1 MKVLKLIIAVTL
13 LISCYS
19 CNGWLSL
26 NPSNQID
33 EDQLFETG
41 LGYRNALNGIYQSM
55 AQNGM
60 YGQEMTWGTLDVLAQ
75 YYDPSYL
82 VETWKSIA
90 NDYAYENDD
99 IKSIIDNIW
108 STTYNSI
115 ANANNLLSR
124 IDKEDPLKFS
134 GEQLEKDMIKGEAL
148 ALRAFLHF
156 DMLRL
161 FAPYKDNGKT
171 YVPYFEKYPSTFEP
185 RETVNNVM
193 EKVIRDLELAKDLVA
208 PYDTVDDRAVR
219 MGPRYRFTMGS
230 GGSASLG
237 VTDLFEAYRGYRMN
251 YYAINAVLARAYAY
265 VGKYQEAFDIT
276 SMLIDAQ
283 DSDDDNLFEFTP
295 DEDVIQKPKLYD
307 DLIFA
312 LSNQKLLENYE
323 LYYNT
328 EEYKLYLDIYDKE
341 DMFDDAADYRGTKLV
356 SEVNSWY
363 YLSLKYAKSSS
374 PSTESSACEIMI
386 PIIRLSEM
394 YYIRAEYYAQLGRF
408 QEATTEL
415 DNVRRGRNCTIGRL
429 NINSLASFQTEL
441 LNEAKREFVG
451 EGQLW
456 FYYKKLDVKPTS
468 DMPDGAFILPLPE
481 SEIIN

>member
-1 MKVLKLIIAVTL
+1 MKVSKFIVAITL

-19 CNGWLSL
+19 CNSWLSL
-26 NPSNQID
+26 NPNDQID

-41 LGYRNALNGIYQSM
+41 LGYRNALNGIYQNM
-55 AQNGM
+55 AVSSM

-75 YYDPSYL
+75 NYYSPYL
-82 VETWKSIA
+82 EETWKSIA
-90 NDYAYENDD
+90 EDYAYENEDV
-99 IKSIIDNIW
+99 KSKIDNIW

-124 IDKEDPLKFS
+124 IDNEDPLKFA

-161 FAPYKDNGKT
+161 FAPYKDDSKT

-193 EKVIRDLELAKDLVA
+193 EKVIRDLELARDLVA
-208 PYDTVDDRAVR
+208 PYDTVDNRTVR
-219 MGPRYRFTMGS
+219 MHFRYRFTMG
-230 GGSASLG
+230 GGNSADLG

-265 VGKYQEAFDIT
+265 SGQYQKAFEVT
-276 SMLIDAQ
+276 QMLIDAK
-283 DSDDDNLFEFTP
+283 DTENDNLFEFTSS
-295 DEDVIQKPKLYD
+295 EEVNQKPKLYD

-312 LSNQKLLENYE
+312 LSNKKLLENYE

-328 EEYKLYLDIYDKE
+328 ENYKLYLDIDSKDE
-341 DMFDDAADYRGTKLV
+341 LFDDVADYRGTKLV

-374 PSTESSACEIMI
+374 SSTEASACEIMI

-408 QEATTEL
+408 QEAATEL

-429 NINSLASFQTEL
+429 NITSIADFNTEL
-441 LNEAKREFVG
+441 LNEAKREFIG

-481 SEIIN
+481 SETIN